1 MKSPIL
7 IFKSGSTDL
16 IVISTGRFPLT
27 IVIGMV
33 NSAASSGGLEGLR
46 HLGPGAH
53 SRGFSLGNGD
63 YGCQ

>member
-33 NSAASSGGLEGLR
+33 PLPHHLAAS
-46 HLGPGAH
+46 
-53 SRGFSLGNGD
+53 
-63 YGCQ
+63 